1 LHQQEFVFQDDTK
14 MFRQIVRI
22 PKFNQNFKR
31 NLFIQTESTPNVNS
45 LKFKPGVKVM
55 EHGSIE
61 FNTKRESMASPLAKQ
76 LFQVQGVKSV
86 FFGPDFVTVTKD
98 DDAVWQLMKPD
109 IFGGIMDFF
118 STGQEIVK
126 ADFQGVSDTEI
137 LDTDSEV
144 VAMIKVRIFI

>member
-1 LHQQEFVFQDDTK
+1 
-14 MFRQIVRI
+14 
-22 PKFNQNFKR
+22 
-31 NLFIQTESTPNVNS
+31 
-45 LKFKPGVKVM
+45 M